1 MIKTIK
7 EEMKSDILI
16 KTSEESLKKKE
27 KEKEEEFFVIT
38 TKEDLDFRRDK
49 ADSPWQMVNRE

>member
-49 ADSPWQMVNRE
+49 ADSPW